1 MKPGNLGLRWK
12 VKRWK
17 GPKSLQSRIILQML
31 LISLLPIL
39 VITVVIYVGMWNSQE
54 SASDSVD
61 ESRTIL
67 QEETVGAN
75 KGGLAWLLSYDM
87 EKWAAQLIENVRSWV
102 RNEQVI
108 KAARFKDDEIIS
120 DEARKFL
127 GDEIIDM
134 ADFEDVYIVSL
145 SGDLITKEI
154 GYSEPELEAANASWR
169 MGKEHGL
176 YVSDLYLPSEGVSTT
191 YKMDVA
197 VLIEDMVTDEPLGVL
212 VSVIQVYP
220 SSLGQEYESKVI
232 DHRIVVWD
240 NTGKI
245 VTDTG
250 NERRYIEGNV
260 SDWTDAEQEVMANIT
275 NDAKLIKPSYV
286 INDEV
291 VAGYARAAN
300 ESIDTRIAGF
310 EGLGW
315 TVMVE
320 QDAGKAFAA
329 LSSIEMLA
337 DDLEENTQNT
347 ILMSVGIFAIVA
359 ILALA
364 VAIWLSRVFTK
375 PILKL
380 NHGVQEIM
388 NGNLSHRV
396 SSIEEDE
403 IGQLSR
409 AFDEMTSTVQQSQA
423 ELKDYSLNLERKV
436 QERTDELQKELV
448 ERKRIEQ
455 ELKNKTTMLIQT
467 EKLSSMG
474 TMVAG
479 VAHELNNPMT
489 GIIQY
494 TQFCLRRTDEDDRR
508 YSVLKDIEQES
519 RRCSDIIRNM
529 LTFSRME
536 AEGEEGYQKDSIPA
550 VVDRVLKLLAYRLRA
565 ENVTVTQHHQDDMP
579 LVSMKINSIQQIFLN
594 ILGNAMDALQE
605 KEDRSIR
612 IESYADDG
620 FVKINIIDNGPGIP
634 PAVLKKIF
642 DPFYT
647 TKTVGKGTGLG
658 LSISQ
663 SICIQHGGRL
673 ECESEVGM
681 GATFRIVLPIDQN
694 INKKKEG
701 V

>member
-232 DHRIVVWD
+232 DHRIIVWD

-620 FVKINIIDNGPGIP
+620 FVKINIIDNGPGIS

-694 INKKKEG
+694 LNKKKEG

>member
-232 DHRIVVWD
+232 DHRIIVWD

-620 FVKINIIDNGPGIP
+620 FVKINIIDNGPGIS

-673 ECESEVGM
+673 EC
-681 GATFRIVLPIDQN
+681 R
-694 INKKKEG
+694 
-701 V
+701 

>member
-12 VKRWK
+12 VERWK

-169 MGKEHGL
+169 MGKEQGL

-232 DHRIVVWD
+232 DHRIIVWD

-250 NERRYIEGNV
+250 NERRYIEDNV
-260 SDWTDAEQEVMANIT
+260 SNWTNAEQRVMENIT

-396 SSIEEDE
+396 SSVEEDE

-579 LVSMKINSIQQIFLN
+579 MVSMKINSIQQIFLN

-620 FVKINIIDNGPGIP
+620 FVKINIIDNGPGIS

-694 INKKKEG
+694 LNKKKEG

>member
-620 FVKINIIDNGPGIP
+620 FVKINIIDNGPGIS

>member
-12 VKRWK
+12 VERWK

-620 FVKINIIDNGPGIP
+620 FVKINIIDNGPGIS

-694 INKKKEG
+694 LNKKKEG

>member
-12 VKRWK
+12 VERWK

-260 SDWTDAEQEVMANIT
+260 SNWTDAEQMVMENIT

-320 QDAGKAFAA
+320 QDVGKAFAA